1 MTVECNVATIMVS
14 EQRVFSI
21 IMLLLIMIMA
31 MMVVVVV
38 VVVADERQKKVQVRM
53 DKIEED

>member
-1 MTVECNVATIMVS
+1 
-14 EQRVFSI
+14 
-21 IMLLLIMIMA
+21 MIMT

-38 VVVADERQKKVQVRM
+38 VVVTDEGQKKVQVRM